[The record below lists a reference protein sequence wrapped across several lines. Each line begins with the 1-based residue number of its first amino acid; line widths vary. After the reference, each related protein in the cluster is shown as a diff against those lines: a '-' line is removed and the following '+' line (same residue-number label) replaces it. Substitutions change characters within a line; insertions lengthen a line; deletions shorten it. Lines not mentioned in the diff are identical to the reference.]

1 MRVLLYSRHE
11 YPARREDG
19 AGREPR
25 PEPSGA
31 AAHVLDVLARGLAE
45 EGHEVHYLLPAGTE
59 GPLPEGV
66 ARARGVD
73 AAVDVFHNVEVASR
87 PWLTTIHGY
96 RPPAAYFDRVLD
108 GELVPAAGRGAS
120 PPYELP
126 ANSVCVSRTL
136 AATFGSSRY
145 VHNGLDPADFIY
157 SETKGDHFLFIA
169 GMQGPSIHDIYRHKG
184 LELALELATEVGFQ
198 LLVAGTTRERVV
210 GDRIASMCHDA
221 GARYL
226 GDVRGREKAE
236 LLAGAR
242 AVLFPTRLHEG
253 CPLVIIEALLSGTP
267 VIASNRGACPEL
279 VSPEVGFVCADRAAF
294 RRAIEG
300 VGRIRP
306 QACRAKA
313 VREFH
318 YRRMAVGY
326 VREYERE
333 LGRGAQSRLDHGAS
347 LRSR

>member
-1 MRVLLYSRHE
+1 MRVLLYSRHR
-11 YPARREDG
+11 YPARRDDG
-19 AGREPR
+19 VGREPR
-25 PEPSGA
+25 AEPSGA
-31 AAHVLDVLARGLAE
+31 TAHVLDVLARGLAE
-45 EGHEVHYLLPAGTE
+45 EGHEVHYLLPAGVDE
-59 GPLPEGV
+59 PLPDGV
-66 ARARGVD
+66 LQARGID
-73 AAVDVFHNVEVASR
+73 APVDVFHNLQVAERS
-87 PWLTTIHGY
+87 WITTIHGY
-96 RPPAAYFDRVLD
+96 RPPAGYFDRLVD
-108 GELVPAAGRGAS
+108 VELVAAPGRDAS

-126 ANSVCVSRTL
+126 ANGVCVSRTL

-145 VHNGLDPADFIY
+145 VHNGLDPAEFTY
-157 SETKGDHFLFIA
+157 SETKGDYFLFMA

-184 LELALELATEVGFQ
+184 LEFALELATEVGFQ

-210 GDRIASMCHDA
+210 GDRIAAMCDDA

-242 AVLFPTRLHEG
+242 TVLFPTRLHEG

-267 VIASNRGACPEL
+267 VIASDRGACPEL

-294 RRAIEG
+294 RRAIED

-318 YRRMAVGY
+318 YRRMAAGY

-333 LGRGAQSRLDHGAS
+333 LDRGAQSRLDHGAS
-347 LRSR
+347 LSSR